1 MSTFQIIML
10 TIAGTLLF
18 VYVVVTLLII
28 HENNR
33 DLKKME
39 ERIRASRRKMAEA
52 EEKKDEG

>member
-18 VYVVVTLLII
+18 VYVVVILLII

-39 ERIRASRRKMAEA
+39 ERIRASRRKIAEA
-52 EEKKDEG
+52 EEKEDA